1 MTGITT
7 SDVLA
12 RVPLL
17 AGVHKKT
24 LKRLAE
30 ELKGRTFR
38 AGSHAT
44 VEGET
49 GIGFFIVLDG
59 TATVTI
65 DGKTVNKLGP
75 GDWFG
80 ELALLRTGG
89 VRTATVTAD
98 TDLECVGLTAWQ
110 FRPFL
115 EKHPEVAWQVM
126 DTMATRLGDRAPA

>member
-1 MTGITT
+1 MTEITT

-17 AGVHKKT
+17 AGVDKKT
-24 LKRLAE
+24 LKGLAS
-30 ELKGRTFR
+30 ELKDRTFK
-38 AGSHAT
+38 AGSKAT
-44 VEGET
+44 EEGGT
-49 GIGFFIVLDG
+49 GIGFFIVLNG

-65 DGKTVNKLGP
+65 GGKTVNKLGP

-80 ELALLRTGG
+80 ELALLSTGG

-98 TDLECVGLTAWQ
+98 TDLQCVGLTSWE

-115 EKHPEVAWQVM
+115 AAHPEVAWQVM
-126 DTMATRLGDRAPA
+126 DTMASRLATIAPA

>member
-17 AGVHKKT
+17 AGVDKKT
-24 LKRLAE
+24 LKRLAA
-30 ELKGRTFR
+30 ELKGRTFP
-38 AGSHAT
+38 AGSNAT
-44 VEGET
+44 EEGGT
-49 GIGFFIVLDG
+49 GVGFFIVLDG

-65 DGKTVNKLGP
+65 DGETVNKLGP

-80 ELALLRTGG
+80 ELALLSTGG
-89 VRTATVTAD
+89 VRTATVKAD
-98 TDLECVGLTAWQ
+98 TALECVGLTAWE

-115 EKHPEVAWQVM
+115 AAHPDVAWQVM
-126 DTMATRLGDRAPA
+126 STMATRLEATGPA